1 MAAVLITADPQR
13 NRSHGRVII
22 MTKLYNWSVHASWV
36 KGTLT
41 QKHFCLWEGDA
52 SPIRLV
58 RCCSTCSTCMALFC
72 HIFQSHTAKN
82 KLLLPTMSYTQYIMV
97 FLSQNAHRA
106 GRNKIYSNDTNILYL
121 WLIYSIISCTIVC
134 SWQLSRQ
141 LPKFKTR
148 WSTCT
153 SNIPLLMVTVLLMLI
168 NNNVITINHV
178 TLCGSQ
184 FKVSNSLP
192 IATVLAP

>member
-1 MAAVLITADPQR
+1 MAAVLITAEPQR

-22 MTKLYNWSVHASWV
+22 MTKLYNWTAHASWL

-41 QKHFCLWEGDA
+41 QKHFCLWEGGA

-82 KLLLPTMSYTQYIMV
+82 KLLLPLMSYTQYIMV

-106 GRNKIYSNDTNILYL
+106 GRIKIYSNDTNIILYMIDL
-121 WLIYSIISCTIVC
+121 
-134 SWQLSRQ
+134 LSAHDNWVDNSQ
-141 LPKFKTR
+141 SFKTR

-153 SNIPLLMVTVLLMLI
+153 SNTPL
-168 NNNVITINHV
+168 
-178 TLCGSQ
+178 
-184 FKVSNSLP
+184 
-192 IATVLAP
+192 